1 MTAVNVWW
9 ALADYRCADD
19 MDIDANVFDEPRQA
33 RAPRS
38 PDLHG
43 QGATP
48 RRGDVRGERRVPG
61 MVSLVGAG
69 PGDPELLT
77 LKAIRRIEAADAI
90 VYDRLVAT
98 SLLEFASTARRFYV
112 GKARDRHALPQDE
125 INALL
130 VRLAREGE
138 RVVRLKG
145 GDPFVFGRGGEE
157 MEYLAAHGIPF
168 DVVPGISAANGIAA
182 STCIPLTHREHA
194 QRCVFVT
201 GHLKDGSMD
210 LDWRSLA
217 VPGQTVVVYMGL
229 AALSMLCDGLVRH
242 GLPGSTPAAIVQQ
255 GTLPAQRVV
264 TATLDTLAA
273 RAIVERLASPTLVIV
288 GDVVR
293 VRERVQA
300 YAANRETLAPLAS

>member
-1 MTAVNVWW
+1 
-9 ALADYRCADD
+9 
-19 MDIDANVFDEPRQA
+19 
-33 RAPRS
+33 
-38 PDLHG
+38 
-43 QGATP
+43 
-48 RRGDVRGERRVPG
+48 
-61 MVSLVGAG
+61 
-69 PGDPELLT
+69 

-98 SLLEFASTARRFYV
+98 SLLEFAPTARTFYV

-168 DVVPGISAANGIAA
+168 EVVPGISAANGIAA

-255 GTLPAQRVV
+255 GTLPAQRVM

-273 RAIVERLASPTLVIV
+273 RAIAERLASPTLVIV

-293 VRERVQA
+293 VRERVLA
-300 YAANRETLAPLAS
+300 YAADREAQTSLGA

>member
-1 MTAVNVWW
+1 M
-9 ALADYRCADD
+9 D
-19 MDIDANVFDEPRQA
+19 MDFDANVFDETRQA

-38 PDLHG
+38 PDP
-43 QGATP
+43 QRQRASPP
-48 RRGDVRGERRVPG
+48 RAQAQRGRP
-61 MVSLVGAG
+61 MPAIVSLVGAG

-98 SLLEFASTARRFYV
+98 SLLEFAPTARTFYV

-130 VRLAREGE
+130 VRLARQGE

-168 DVVPGISAANGIAA
+168 EVVPGISAANGIAA
-182 STCIPLTHREHA
+182 SACIPLTHREHA

-210 LDWRSLA
+210 LDWPSLA
-217 VPGQTVVVYMGL
+217 VPGQTLVVYMGL
-229 AALSMLCDGLVRH
+229 AALAMLCDELVRH

-255 GTLPAQRVV
+255 GTLPAQRVM

-273 RAIVERLASPTLVIV
+273 RAIAERLASPTLVIV

-293 VRERVQA
+293 VRERVLA
-300 YAANRETLAPLAS
+300 YAADREAQTSLGA

>member
-1 MTAVNVWW
+1 
-9 ALADYRCADD
+9 
-19 MDIDANVFDEPRQA
+19 MDIDADVFDEPRQA

-38 PDLHG
+38 PEPRR
-43 QGATP
+43 QGAAP
-48 RRGDVRGERRVPG
+48 RRGDAHGGRRVPG
-61 MVSLVGAG
+61 IVSLVGAG

-98 SLLEFASTARRFYV
+98 SLLEFAPTARRFYV
-112 GKARDRHALPQDE
+112 GKARDLHALPQHE

-157 MEYLAAHGIPF
+157 MEYLALHGIPF
-168 DVVPGISAANGIAA
+168 EVVPGISAANGIAA

-194 QRCVFVT
+194 QRCIFVT

-210 LDWRSLA
+210 LDWRSVA

-255 GTLPAQRVV
+255 GTLPAHRVV

-273 RAIVERLASPTLVIV
+273 HALAERLASPTLVIV

-300 YAANRETLAPLAS
+300 YAAKRAAPTALAS